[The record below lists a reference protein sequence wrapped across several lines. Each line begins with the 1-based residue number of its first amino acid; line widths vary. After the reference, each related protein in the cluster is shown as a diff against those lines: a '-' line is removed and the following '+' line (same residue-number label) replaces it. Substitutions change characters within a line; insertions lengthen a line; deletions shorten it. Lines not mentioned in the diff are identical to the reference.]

1 MPNPFSR
8 KSFFHPCFFSL
19 LISKKSGIATQ
30 KKQSRIPREADA
42 EPEVQQLGDRHARS
56 ADATAAAEP
65 EAQQLGDRH
74 ARSADATADAE
85 PEAQQQTRSYSHYSS
100 NGRTVSGSKS
110 GSGDV
115 RRTFHVHRG
124 VRHQAGRGPPNG
136 GYAPTSPPAPPPPPV
151 TTSYASTTTSN
162 PSLYY
167 FKAVDSTVSSVKT
180 ASQTSSQSSTA
191 YSAGLETDND
201 NLALPGGYL
210 PTYVVY
216 PTTSSPGPNPTQS
229 YTSQKYLKPN
239 KKPTFRPAGSYD
251 APKSPS
257 KTSSQSIYRDD
268 TSKFHPASLVH
279 LPKVM

>member
-1 MPNPFSR
+1 M
-8 KSFFHPCFFSL
+8 
-19 LISKKSGIATQ
+19 LISKKSGSATQ
-30 KKQSRIPREADA
+30 KKQSRIPREANTG
-42 EPEVQQLGDRHARS
+42 PEAKLETHQLGDQHVRS
-56 ADATAAAEP
+56 ADTTADATADAEP
-65 EAQQLGDRH
+65 EAQQLNNRH

-100 NGRTVSGSKS
+100 NGRTVSGSQK

-124 VRHQAGRGPPNG
+124 VRHQGGRGPPNG

-180 ASQTSSQSSTA
+180 SSQSSTA
-191 YSAGLETDND
+191 YSAGGVDSDND
-201 NLALPGGYL
+201 NLALPGGYQ

-229 YTSQKYLKPN
+229 YSSQKYLKPN

>member
-1 MPNPFSR
+1 M
-8 KSFFHPCFFSL
+8 
-19 LISKKSGIATQ
+19 LISKKSGNPSQT
-30 KKQSRIPREADA
+30 KQSRIPREADA
-42 EPEVQQLGDRHARS
+42 KPEAEAVPEAQQQTQSYSDHSSNGRTSGRIPRE
-56 ADATAAAEP
+56 ADAEP
-65 EAQQLGDRH
+65 EA
-74 ARSADATADAE
+74 DAV

-100 NGRTVSGSKS
+100 NGRTSGSQS

-124 VRHQAGRGPPNG
+124 VRHQAARGPPNG
-136 GYAPTSPPAPPPPPV
+136 AYAPTSPPAPPPPPV

-201 NLALPGGYL
+201 NLALPGGYQ

-216 PTTSSPGPNPTQS
+216 PTTSSPGLNPTQS
-229 YTSQKYLKPN
+229 YSSQKYLKPN

>member
-1 MPNPFSR
+1 MGRSPPAR
-8 KSFFHPCFFSL
+8 LPAEYECARR
-19 LISKKSGIATQ
+19 GPAT
-30 KKQSRIPREADA
+30 RWE
-42 EPEVQQLGDRHARS
+42 
-56 ADATAAAEP
+56 
-65 EAQQLGDRH
+65 
-74 ARSADATADAE
+74 
-85 PEAQQQTRSYSHYSS
+85 
-100 NGRTVSGSKS
+100 NGR
-110 GSGDV
+110 
-115 RRTFHVHRG
+115 
-124 VRHQAGRGPPNG
+124 G
-136 GYAPTSPPAPPPPPV
+136 GGNAPKPAPPPPPV

-180 ASQTSSQSSTA
+180 SSQSSTA
-191 YSAGLETDND
+191 YSAGGVDSDND
-201 NLALPGGYL
+201 NLALPGGYQ

-229 YTSQKYLKPN
+229 YSSQKYLKPN

-279 LPKVM
+279 LPKVMWFAFFRFEITTTLDDNPWQATKIDKLDKFFFSVKWRCDQKHTEKSQKGWNIRRVFFTFF